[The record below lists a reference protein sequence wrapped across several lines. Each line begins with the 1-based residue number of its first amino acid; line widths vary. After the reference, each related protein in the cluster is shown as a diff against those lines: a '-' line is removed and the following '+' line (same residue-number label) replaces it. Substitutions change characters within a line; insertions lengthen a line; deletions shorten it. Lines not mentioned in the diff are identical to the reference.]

1 MMHNFIPVTD
11 KEEAEMLEQIGFNSF
26 DDLISFIPSK
36 FNNISKIGLD
46 DSMAE
51 LEIEKLL
58 TSDFFSNINNSNS
71 ICFLGGGSY
80 DHFIPKIVDTLSS
93 RSEFYTAYTPYQPEV
108 SQGTLEYLY
117 EFQSMICELTGMDVS
132 NASLYDGASAIAE
145 ACSMALS
152 INRKKVIALS
162 PTINPK
168 YINVIKTYLSKR
180 NCEVIILDELSC
192 RTDISNIN
200 TDDLSAIVIQS
211 PNYYGILENWTES
224 KKKIS
229 KSSALLIAVS
239 DPITLASIKSP
250 GDSGAD
256 IYAGEGQSLGNY
268 MSFGG
273 PYLGLLSTKLEYI
286 RKIPG
291 RIVAKTN
298 DIDGNVGYTLTL
310 QTREQHI
317 RRENATS
324 NICTNQSLLA
334 LRATIFMALAG
345 KFGLSS
351 INKLCYNKSQY
362 AYDKLI
368 SIKGFKPIHDRQFIK
383 EFCLKTKFSAH
394 KIKIEAEKNRI
405 LVGVLDNDKSDSI
418 LQIAITEKRTKED
431 IDSLYQFLS
440 SYM

>member
-1 MMHNFIPVTD
+1 MMHNFIPATD

-26 DDLISFIPSK
+26 DDLVSFIPSK
-36 FNNISKIGLD
+36 FNNISKIGLE
-46 DSMAE
+46 DSIAE
-51 LEIEKLL
+51 VEIEKLL
-58 TSDFFSNINNSNS
+58 TSNFFSNTNNTNS

-132 NASLYDGASAIAE
+132 NASLYDGGSAIAE

-152 INRKKVIALS
+152 INRKKIIALS
-162 PTINPK
+162 PTLNPK
-168 YINVIKTYLSKR
+168 YINVIKTYLSQR
-180 NCEVIILDELSC
+180 NCEVIILDELAC

-211 PNYYGILENWTES
+211 PNYYGILEDWIEN

-229 KSSALLIAVS
+229 KCSALLIAVS
-239 DPITLASIKSP
+239 DPVTLASIKSP
-250 GDSGAD
+250 GESGAD

-273 PYLGLLSTKLEYI
+273 PYLGLLSTKSKYI
-286 RKIPG
+286 RKMPG

-362 AYDKLI
+362 AYDKLT
-368 SIKGFKPIHDRQFIK
+368 SIKGIKPIHDRQFIK
-383 EFCLKTKFSAH
+383 EFCLKTKLSAH
-394 KIKIEAEKNRI
+394 KIKIEAEKNHI
-405 LVGVLDNDKSDSI
+405 LLGVLDNDISDSI

-440 SYM
+440 NYM